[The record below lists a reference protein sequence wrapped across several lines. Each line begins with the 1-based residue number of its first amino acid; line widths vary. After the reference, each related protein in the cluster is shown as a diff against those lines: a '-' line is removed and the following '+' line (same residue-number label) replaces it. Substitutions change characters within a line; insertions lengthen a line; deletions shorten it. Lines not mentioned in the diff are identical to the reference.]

1 MSETRVQFNTI
12 VSNQL
17 PLYVREDFPLI
28 SDFLKQ
34 YYLGQEYQG
43 GPVDLIQNI
52 DRYIKIDNTTGLSES
67 VVLSGDLDFDSTIIN
82 VDVDKSPTG
91 TLGFPDSY
99 GLLQINDEVVTYTG
113 KTQFSFTGCVR
124 GFVGITS
131 YRSDTNKEEVVFKET
146 LAEDHL
152 SGSDI
157 KNLSCLFLKEFLL
170 KTKHQILPGFEDREL
185 SSNLDQNLFLKQSK
199 DFYLSKG
206 TDRSFEILFKS
217 LYNENVQIIRP
228 AESLVTPSDA
238 QYRVTNDLVVEPISG
253 DPSDL
258 DHSTL
263 YQDAYKF
270 DSNIQKSYAPITT
283 VEKINA
289 GYGVTFYRLKYDGGY
304 DRDIEED
311 GSIYGTFKVHPS
323 TKIIGNVSAGSTI
336 VDVESTVGFAHSG
349 ELFVNYF
356 DRTTGI
362 VSYTSKSPTQFFGI
376 SDLDNDILDTAVV
389 GINTFA
395 YGYSA
400 VDGSLIQVRINSVL
414 NSIEIPEVS
423 DELEKGTTANITNYG
438 FTEVSPKTRN
448 WFYNVSPVYKVSS
461 IELIDASDNTYKIT
475 LNVPNQF
482 RSGDKCAIIG
492 SDSSRKDSTIA
503 TIIGEKSFTVRG
515 QGVLDTGLTYKLQ
528 RTILKGLSSV
538 FPSVESFS
546 TDVDRVYKNTA
557 NNYLV
562 SSPSIPNYGSQ
573 SLDSTFRDK
582 TFSGTFLGD
591 EFEITNHGFYTGE
604 SIYYKAN
611 SVSQSATDA
620 AGNIITE
627 IVRGQGLFSDGLY
640 FIKRISESKVKFA
653 KSREDIYKSK
663 FISLDSEVTVTDS
676 SIRPFSFNDKTVKP
690 QNILREISTPISD
703 GSRSETKPGATGIF
717 VNGVELLNY
726 KSSDSIKYGKIES
739 IDVLSKGS
747 NVDVVNPPD
756 FLIKDAVGYGASAH
770 LAVSGRFI
778 DIKIVNPGFDYVE
791 TPTLKIEGGNGQ
803 GAIGSVNMKSIDHV
817 AEFYA
822 DEQSNQVDILQSTIG
837 FSTYHKFRNAEKVI
851 YRTKSQD
858 AVSGIVTDSSY
869 FVNVVDEFTVK
880 LHETESQALTGINTV
895 PLTSYGAGKHS
906 LQSFSKKLVVQ
917 SVNVTDSGSG
927 YENKKRTAQA
937 ATGVSTASN
946 SFSILNHDYSSGE
959 RIKYTCTNTPASGIS
974 VGSEYILTKIDNN
987 SFKLSEVGPSED
999 INFFYRN
1006 KQYVDI
1012 TSVGVGTHIFNYPDI
1027 TATLIGK
1034 VGISSIGTETFKA
1047 SILPIVR
1054 GTVQSVHVEN
1064 SGFNYG
1070 SEEILNFDRQP
1081 QILLDSGSN
1090 AQLKAIVSAGSIQ
1103 EVIVLNSG
1111 SGYYST
1117 PDLIINGEGS
1127 GAVLTPIIENGSLVS
1142 VTVIEKGI
1150 GFDEDSTT
1158 IDVIPS
1164 GSTTNTPK
1172 FKCNIQNW
1180 TVNLFGKYENIFTDD
1195 DGFLT
1200 EGLHK
1205 NEIQYTH
1212 IYAPRKLREKVYSL
1226 NQVGEILYGK
1236 QDLIKV
1242 NGIESDSNYHSP
1254 ILGFAYDGNPIYGPY
1269 AYSTKTGGFITQMLS
1284 GYSLN
1289 IQNSRPS
1296 TSIYP
1301 EGFFVEDYVYKN
1313 SSSDSVLDENNGRF
1327 CITPDYPN
1335 GTYAYFTT
1343 IDERFPETFGVFKN
1357 YKKPSFPYVI
1367 GHSYHSIPN
1376 NFNFVNS
1383 SNSNDYDLEANGWR
1397 RNTSPINLIEDES
1410 QYPYLN
1416 VPNKLNQTAEIV
1428 GTNPGVAGGVGI
1440 ITGGTGYK
1448 VGESIAFD
1456 NTNTGGTGAH
1466 AKISRV
1472 KGKTVS
1478 SISVDSIILE
1488 NVEFYPGQKD
1498 GEYFAFASDP
1508 HGIENLDVV
1517 SISGLSTTSSYLEGS
1532 YTAGISTNR
1541 LTLAGVGSIAV
1552 AIGTDGSTGLTTYFS
1567 VTGNLGYPHIRE
1579 NDILQ
1584 SGTEKFKVLNIDP
1597 ESSRIRVLRKV
1608 SGSIGTTLSVGD
1620 HFYEIPRK
1628 LKISSGFK
1636 TDSNL
1641 KFNKKIYFNPA
1652 DSIGIGT
1659 ISGIGVGVTLT
1670 LSNPGFGATQLF
1682 VPTKSIFIKN
1692 HNLETGDQLTYSAGD
1707 GGSGIVVQ
1715 DETNVGVGSTLAD
1728 GQKLFVA
1735 KIDNNLIGLSTVRV
1749 GLGTTGTFVGV
1760 AETHRN
1766 STTLFFTN
1774 IGDGD
1779 THSFVTNYSAITGE
1793 IQRNLVTVST
1803 TQTHGLSPDHNV
1815 IVSVSPE
1822 NTKNIK
1828 LTYNDTNRRI
1838 IVNPVGFVTAG
1849 VSTSTNS
1856 ITISSHGF
1864 ETGDKI
1870 IHTSDYPSEGLKSGK
1885 VYYVVK
1891 VDRNTIK
1898 LSNTLTDSK
1907 KIDPVIIGI
1916 SSASYGTINPINP
1929 KINLYKNSTVVFDLS
1944 DDSLAYVRQGSVYS
1958 AFEFNLYE
1966 DANFTSVWNTSQSS
1980 EVFEFSKS
1988 GKVGTSGA
1996 SATLLVN
2003 NEIPENLYYR
2013 LDPIYEGNVPAV
2025 KSEIISDDEVVSGS
2039 KLIIGNSK
2047 YNGNHDISINST
2059 NSFTYTISDAPEEV
2073 SYGST
2078 ANISY
2083 ITDCTHTSGEI
2094 AEIDVI
2100 NPGRNY
2106 YSTPGISNI
2115 NTSNGE
2121 GAILRVNPKN
2131 IGGLKK
2137 LNFKDIGFN
2146 YPSDKTLNPRVLLPQ
2161 TIRIDS
2167 LASIESIGIT
2177 SFGRGFN
2184 IPPKLI
2190 VVDGKTNKV
2199 VEDLAFKVTLGNG
2212 DVEILQ
2218 NTNGISNV
2226 NPLVI
2231 PTESGAG
2238 VGIRTI
2244 TYDSSGIATATL
2256 SVGFSTVNSFP
2267 FAVGDKVLIESTSV
2281 GVGSTGKGF
2290 NSANYEYN
2298 LFTLTGVTENLG
2310 GIGDV
2315 TFDMSDFLTGSEI
2328 PGNYDTI
2335 NSAGKILAQKHF
2347 PIFETNLVT
2356 RDYSIGEIVKS
2367 ENATGIVEG
2376 WDPKTLSLR
2385 VSSDDNFT
2393 VGSIIEGTSSKV
2405 LGVANS
2411 IKAYETYANFGAMS
2425 KTTLGWLD
2433 DKGSLN
2439 SDLQR
2444 IQDSYYYQNFAYSIK
2459 SKVPYDTWNETVST
2473 LNHTLGFKKFADL
2486 QMESSNDNNG
2496 SVKPNTSSF
2505 DQVTNLDGFASLHCV
2520 HDFDL
2525 VTETNRTQTSGLISN
2540 EIVFSNR
2547 ILIDFLESIG
2557 NRVLSIDNFQSQ
2569 FNSNPRPTEFSII
2582 DTFESS
2588 AIRTRKFVT
2597 YVRDKRF
2604 TAQRQLML
2612 VNVMHDGIFGY
2623 INQYARVETAYDQ
2636 GSFDLSFSSG
2646 TEDANLQFYPT
2657 KFAVNDYNVSILS
2670 YDFKDALL
2678 GTGTTSLGGVAII
2691 DTTSVNVN
2699 AGTNATIVSIA
2710 NTYTSVKVLVSITA
2724 DTSITSGLDNNFE
2737 YQELN
2742 ILHNGSDI
2750 NMLEIARMSTEIKN
2764 SSPGFGTYHPYFVGD
2779 NLNIDFYPATEI
2791 GTTGVINTVFVGLAT
2806 ETSSGTGT
2814 IELTRAK
2821 IEAKTTNIFASSSP
2835 GITTVAQYSKDY
2847 DGAYFIAQVA
2857 DTTNNEY
2864 QLSELVVVD
2873 DYVDSTTTADTCYV
2887 EYGNIETSSGLGT
2900 FGTIVSDE
2908 GIVSLVFT
2916 PNANIDAKI
2925 NVYTNALGLIED
2937 DTVPSGIDFT
2947 NTSINCMVGDY
2958 EGTERDIKRKFYL
2971 EHENL
2976 GIFERYFEGNN
2987 PNVVNTLQN
2996 LISIPNHYFV
3006 TGEKIRYTNVGIANS
3021 SIVIAPTSFVG
3032 ASNTTYLP
3040 EENLYV
3046 VKYDDNNIQIAT
3058 SAENALK
3065 AIPEVVDITSVGIG
3079 TSHRFVS
3086 TNQNAKLLVSIDNII
3101 QSPIVSTALTTT
3113 LSKQLTILDD
3123 VIFFSGITS
3132 FFGSDLIKINDEIMK
3147 IEGVGIGSTNAIR
3160 VRRGWLG
3167 TNLGVGVTGDL
3178 ITKIVGNYNIVDN
3191 DIIFSEAPFGNVP
3204 LSLETNE
3211 PDERDWTGISTSSS
3225 FHGRSFMRSGI
3236 LQGTNESYYKNYVF
3250 DDISG
3255 EFNALNDEFT
3265 LKSNGSNI
3273 SGIENE
3279 NAIILVNDV
3288 FQAPG
3293 ISDQYVLEESAGITS
3308 VRFQGTEITPLG
3320 PDVGVSDFPRGG
3332 VIVSVGSTE
3341 GFGYQP
3347 LVAAGG
3353 TATVSSAGTITAV
3366 SIGNSGSGYRSG
3378 IQTNLSVGV
3387 QLPDTTGTTIIPIG
3401 IASISEGH
3409 VTSVAITTDR
3419 VFYAP
3424 RDISNVL
3431 YDNITGITTVT
3442 TSTVHG
3448 LSGNEEVIVSGI
3460 AFTCD
3465 YTGSGPVNISN
3476 VEYNNVT
3483 GIMVVTT
3490 SDPHNLS
3497 TSGQKSDV
3505 LLTGI
3510 GMTCDL
3516 DNGGST
3522 HVYPRTTDPAY
3533 CGTPVLAVNSAT
3545 EFEVN
3550 VGTSTVA
3557 TYYQSGGVAQPVL
3570 IAPRISNNSASGFDP
3585 ASQGSTVLKV
3595 IDSTNFEINTGISTR
3610 AHFYA
3615 RCGTV
3620 SKPID
3625 IVFEEPTSYSNMRL
3639 SYSSSSVAGLGTE
3652 ATIDVVVGQGSSV
3665 IDFEIKNTGYAY
3677 GNGEIL
3683 TVEVGGTTGIP
3694 TTSSYKEF
3702 QVTIDEVATDKFSGW
3717 SLGDLEVLDNIDEY
3731 IDGERK
3737 DFPLF
3742 LNTERISIVAAKG
3755 SRINVQD
3762 VLLVFVN
3769 DILQVP
3775 GESYTFKGGS
3785 VITFAEPIAV
3795 GNNIN
3800 ILFYKGTGDSDVVL
3814 KNVVETVKK
3823 GDTLQIVHD
3832 KSIDQQKYLT
3842 EETRDVQDILST
3854 DLVETNAYD
3863 GPGVTNDVTLE
3874 RPVVWCRQTEDK
3886 FINQT
3891 AVGKDRELYE
3901 PTINPFS
3908 YIIKPVGIG
3917 STTIYVDSLRPLFD
3931 GRNESD
3937 TDLSFQNKVKFIS
3950 QKVRTGAAATAIVS
3964 GIGTISSIPISDG
3977 GSGYSSAP
3985 EVTIGNVVGTG
3996 AVATAVL
4003 TNGSVTSISLTN
4015 AGTGYTNTNPP
4026 QVLIAPPPHSEEE
4039 VTVDSY
4045 SGDNGIVVGVGTTTI
4060 DNTNEIIVDL
4070 HIPYDSFLRDTSLV
4084 GTAVTLSSISVN
4096 DYFTIFNSNVGMGS
4110 TAPPFYTYTT
4120 DGSATQVGFA
4130 TQFIDTIYQA
4140 KRVEVV
4146 SRDVAGVSTNVL
4158 RVNSVL
4164 TGIGTINFGVDGIFM
4179 DNTIVTMDLTASGSD
4194 FTGEMMT
4201 SNYFGEFS
4209 WGRIDLVG
4217 RSKQVSYNTEIL
4229 NGFSGISTSDI
4240 LTRKDSLRSKRYLV

>member
-52 DRYIKIDNTTGLSES
+52 DRYIKVDNTTGLSES
-67 VVLSGDLDFDSTIIN
+67 VVLSGNLDFDSTVIN
-82 VDVDKSPTG
+82 IDIDKSPTG
-91 TLGFPDSY
+91 TLGFPESY
-99 GLLQINDEVVTYTG
+99 GLLQIGDEIITYTG

-131 YRSDTNKEEVVFKET
+131 YRSDTNKEEVVFKES
-146 LAEDHL
+146 LAEDHA

-206 TDRSFEILFKS
+206 TDRSFEILFKA
-217 LYNENVQIIRP
+217 LYDENVQIIRP
-228 AESLVTPSDA
+228 AESLVSPSDA
-238 QYRVTNDLVVEPISG
+238 QYIVTNDLVVEPIFG
-253 DPSDL
+253 DPSEL

-270 DSNIQKSYAPITT
+270 DNNIQKSYAPITS
-283 VEKINA
+283 VEKVNA
-289 GYGVTFYRLKYDGGY
+289 GYGVTFYRLKLDSGY

-311 GSIYGTFKVHPS
+311 GAIYGNFKVQPS
-323 TKIIGNVSAGSTI
+323 TKIIGNVSAGSTV

-349 ELFVNYF
+349 ELFVNYS
-356 DRTTGI
+356 DRTTGV

-376 SDLDNDILDTAVV
+376 TDLDVDISDTATI

-395 YGYSA
+395 YGYSG
-400 VDGSLIQVRINSVL
+400 VDNSLIEVRINSVL

-448 WFYNVSPVYKVSS
+448 WFYNVAPIYKISK
-461 IELIDASDNTYKIT
+461 IELVDASDYTYKIT

-482 RSGDKCAIIG
+482 RSGDKCVIIG
-492 SDSSRKDSTIA
+492 SDSSRKESN
-503 TIIGEKSFTVRG
+503 IISIFTEKSFTIRG
-515 QGVLDTGLTYKLQ
+515 QGILDTTLTYKLQ
-528 RTILKGLSSV
+528 RNILKGLSSV
-538 FPSVESFS
+538 FPSVNSFS
-546 TDVDRVYKNTA
+546 TDVDRVYKNA
-557 NNYLV
+557 DNDYLV

-573 SLDSTFRDK
+573 SLDSTFREK

-591 EFEITNHGFYTGE
+591 EFEIADHGFYTGE
-604 SIYYKAN
+604 SVYYKAN
-611 SVSQSATDA
+611 TISQSTIDSFGNSVST
-620 AGNIITE
+620 T
-627 IVRGQGLFSDGLY
+627 VRGQGLFSDGLY
-640 FIKRISESKVKFA
+640 FIKKISENKVKFA
-653 KSREDIYKSK
+653 KSREDIYNSK
-663 FISLDSEVTVTDS
+663 FVSLDNEVTVADS
-676 SIRPFSFNDKTVKP
+676 SIIPFSFNEKTVKP
-690 QNILREISTPISD
+690 QNILRKISTPISD
-703 GSRSETKPGATGIF
+703 GTKSETKPGATGIF

-726 KSSDSIKYGKIES
+726 KSSDSVRYGKIES
-739 IDVLSKGS
+739 IDVLANGT

-756 FLIKDAVGYGASAH
+756 LVIKDAVGYGASAH
-770 LAVSGRFI
+770 LAVSGRFT

-803 GAIGSVNMKSIDHV
+803 GATGFVNMKSIDHV

-822 DEQSNQVDILQSTIG
+822 DKESNQVNTSQSTIG

-851 YRTKSQD
+851 YRTNAQD
-858 AVSGIVTDSSY
+858 AVSGIVTDSTY
-869 FVNVVDEFTVK
+869 YVNVVDEFTVK
-880 LHETESQALTGINTV
+880 LHETESQALTETNPIS
-895 PLTSYGAGKHS
+895 LISYGIGKHS
-906 LQSFSKKLVVQ
+906 LQSFNKKLVVQ
-917 SVNVTDSGSG
+917 SVNITDSGSG

-937 ATGVSTASN
+937 ASGVSTSLN
-946 SFSILNHDYSSGE
+946 SFNIVNHDYNSGE
-959 RIKYTCTNTPASGIS
+959 KVKYTCTGTPASGIS
-974 VGSEYILTKIDNN
+974 TGAEYILTKIDKD
-987 SFKLSEVGPSED
+987 SFKLSEVGPSND
-999 INFFYRN
+999 INFYYRN

-1012 TSVGVGTHIFNYPDI
+1012 NSVGVGTHIFNYPDI

-1047 SILPIVR
+1047 SLLPIVR
-1054 GTVQSVHVEN
+1054 GSVQSVHLEN
-1064 SGFNYG
+1064 SGSNYG
-1070 SEEILNFDRQP
+1070 SEEIINFDRQP
-1081 QILLDSGSN
+1081 QILLNSGSN
-1090 AQLKAIVSAGSIQ
+1090 AQVKAIVSAGSIQ

-1117 PDLIINGEGS
+1117 PDLVIDGEGS
-1127 GAVLTPIIENGSLVS
+1127 GAVLTPIIKNGSLVS

-1150 GFDEDSTT
+1150 GFDQDSTS
-1158 IDVIPS
+1158 IDIIPS
-1164 GSTTNTPK
+1164 GSTINVPK

-1180 TVNLFGKYENIFTDD
+1180 TINLFSKYENVFTDD

-1212 IYAPRKLREKVYSL
+1212 IYTPRKLREKVYSL
-1226 NQVGEILYGK
+1226 NEIGEILYGK
-1236 QDLIKV
+1236 QDLRKV
-1242 NGIESDSNYHSP
+1242 NSKESDSNYHSP

-1269 AYSTKTGGFITQMLS
+1269 AYSSKTGGFITQMLS
-1284 GYSLN
+1284 GYSLLDN
-1289 IQNSRPS
+1289 QTNRPS
-1296 TSIYP
+1296 DSIYP
-1301 EGFFVEDYVYKN
+1301 KGFFVEDYTHKN
-1313 SSSDSVLDENNGRF
+1313 SPSDSVLDENNGRF

-1343 IDERFPETFGVFKN
+1343 LDGRSPENSGRFKN
-1357 YKKPSFPYVI
+1357 YKKPAFPYAI
-1367 GHSYHSIPN
+1367 GHNYHSIPN

-1383 SNSNDYDLEANGWR
+1383 SNSNDYDLVKNGWR
-1397 RNTSPINLIEDES
+1397 RNTDPINLIEDDS

-1428 GTNPGVAGGVGI
+1428 GTNPGTVGDVGI

-1448 VGESIAFD
+1448 VGESITFND
-1456 NTNTGGTGAH
+1456 DNTGGAGAQ
-1466 AKISRV
+1466 AKISKV

-1478 SISVDSIILE
+1478 SVSVNSIILE
-1488 NVEFYPGQKD
+1488 NIEFYPGQKD
-1498 GEYFAFASDP
+1498 GEYFAFANEP
-1508 HGIENLDVV
+1508 HGISNLDTV

-1532 YTAGISTNR
+1532 YVAGISSNR
-1541 LTLAGVGSIAV
+1541 LTLAGVGSTAV
-1552 AIGTDGSTGLTTYFS
+1552 AIGTDGFTGLTTYFS

-1584 SGTEKFKVLNIDP
+1584 SGTEKFKVLNIDV

-1641 KFNKKIYFNPA
+1641 NFNKEIYFNPA
-1652 DSIGIGT
+1652 ESIGIGT
-1659 ISGIGVGVTLT
+1659 ISGIGVGVTLSI
-1670 LSNPGFGATQLF
+1670 SNPGFGATQLF

-1692 HNLETGDQLTYSAGD
+1692 HNLETGDELIYSTGD
-1707 GGSGIVVQ
+1707 GGNGIVVQ
-1715 DETNVGVGSTLAD
+1715 DQPNVGIGTTLAD
-1728 GQKLFVA
+1728 GEKLFVA

-1749 GLGTTGTFVGV
+1749 GLGTTGTFVGI
-1760 AETHRN
+1760 AETCRN

-1774 IGDGD
+1774 VGTGD
-1779 THSFVTNYSAITGE
+1779 THSFTTNYSTITGE

-1803 TQTHGLSPDHNV
+1803 AQTHGLSPDHNV
-1815 IVSVSPE
+1815 TVSVSPE
-1822 NTKNIK
+1822 NTKNVI
-1828 LTYNDTNRRI
+1828 LSYNDAHRRV

-1849 VSTSTNS
+1849 INTSANS
-1856 ITISSHGF
+1856 ITLNSHGF
-1864 ETGDKI
+1864 ETGDKV
-1870 IHTSDYPSEGLKSGK
+1870 IHTSDNPSEGLNSDTI
-1885 VYYVVK
+1885 YYVVK

-1907 KIDPVIIGI
+1907 KINPAIVGI

-1929 KINLYKNSTVVFDLS
+1929 KIDLYKNSTVVFDLS
-1944 DDSLAYVRQGSVYS
+1944 DDSLSYVRQGSTYS

-1966 DANFTSVWNTSQSS
+1966 DANFTSIWNTSKSTG
-1980 EVFEFSKS
+1980 VFELSRS

-1996 SATLLVN
+1996 TATLVVN
-2003 NEIPENLYYR
+2003 EDIPENLYYR
-2013 LDPIYEGNVPAV
+2013 LDPIYEGDIPSV
-2025 KSEIISDDEVVSGS
+2025 KSEIISDNEVVSGS
-2039 KLIIGNSK
+2039 KLLIRNSK
-2047 YNGNHDISINST
+2047 YNGTHDITVNSDS
-2059 NSFTYTISDAPEEV
+2059 SFTYTISDFPEES
-2073 SYGST
+2073 SYNST
-2078 ANISY
+2078 ADISY

-2094 AEIDVI
+2094 AKIDVI

-2106 YSTPGISNI
+2106 YLTPGISNI
-2115 NTSNGE
+2115 NTLNGE
-2121 GAILRVNPKN
+2121 GAILKVNPKN

-2146 YPSDKTLNPRVLLPQ
+2146 YPSDKTLNPRVLFPQ
-2161 TIRIDS
+2161 TIRIDP
-2167 LASIESIGIT
+2167 LASVESIGIT

-2184 IPPKLI
+2184 VPPKLI

-2199 VEDLAFKVTLGNG
+2199 VEDLAFKVTLGNS
-2212 DVEILQ
+2212 DIEILQ
-2218 NTNGISNV
+2218 NTNGINNV
-2226 NPLVI
+2226 NPLII

-2238 VGIRTI
+2238 VGIKTI
-2244 TYDSSGIATATL
+2244 SYDSSGIATATL

-2267 FAVGDKVLIESTSV
+2267 FAVGDKVLIENTSV

-2290 NSANYEYN
+2290 NSADYDYR

-2315 TFDMSDFLTGSEI
+2315 TFDMSNFLTGSES
-2328 PGNYDTI
+2328 PGKYDII
-2335 NSAGKILAQKHF
+2335 NSTGKILAQKHF
-2347 PIFETNLVT
+2347 PIFETILVT
-2356 RDYSIGEIVKS
+2356 KDYSIGEVVKS

-2376 WDPKTLSLR
+2376 WDPKTSCLR
-2385 VSSDDNFT
+2385 VSSGDNFT
-2393 VGSIIEGTSSKV
+2393 VGNIIEGTSSKV
-2405 LGVANS
+2405 LGIANS
-2411 IKAYETYANFGAMS
+2411 IKAYESYANFEAMS

-2444 IQDSYYYQNFAYSIK
+2444 IQDSYYYQNFAYSVK

-2486 QMESSNDNNG
+2486 QMESSNDNSG
-2496 SVKPNTSSF
+2496 SVRTNTSSF

-2525 VTETNRTQTSGLISN
+2525 VTETNRTQTSRFISN

-2547 ILIDFLESIG
+2547 ILIDFLESVG

-2582 DTFESS
+2582 DTFRSS
-2588 AIRTRKFVT
+2588 ELRTRKFIT

-2604 TAQRQLML
+2604 TAQRQMML
-2612 VNVMHDGIFGY
+2612 VNVMHDNIFGY
-2623 INQYARVETAYDQ
+2623 INQYARVETTYDQ
-2636 GSFDLSFSSG
+2636 GSFDLSFSG
-2646 TEDANLQFYPT
+2646 TDANLTFYPT
-2657 KFAVNDYNVSILS
+2657 KSRVNDYNISVLS
-2670 YDFKDALL
+2670 YDFKDTLL

-2699 AGTNATIVSIA
+2699 AGIKTTIVSIA
-2710 NTYTSVKVLVSITA
+2710 NTYTSAKVLVSITA

-2750 NMLEIARMSTEIKN
+2750 NVSEIARMSTEIDN
-2764 SSPGFGTYHPYFVGD
+2764 SSPGLGTYHPYFEG
-2779 NLNIDFYPATEI
+2779 NKLNIDFYPATGI
-2791 GTTGVINTVFVGLAT
+2791 GATGVINTVFVGLAT
-2806 ETSSGTGT
+2806 ETSSGIGT
-2814 IELTRAK
+2814 IELSRAK
-2821 IEAKTTNIFASSSP
+2821 VEAKTTTIPTSSSP
-2835 GITTVAQYSKDY
+2835 GFTTVAQYSNDY

-2864 QLSELVVVD
+2864 QLSEIVVVD
-2873 DYVDSTTTADTCYV
+2873 DYVESTTTADTCYV

-2916 PNANIDAKI
+2916 PNADINVKV
-2925 NVYTNALGLIED
+2925 NVYTNALGLVKD
-2937 DTVPSGIDFT
+2937 NNVSSGINFT
-2947 NTSINCMVGDY
+2947 NTSINSIFADY
-2958 EGTERDIKRKFYL
+2958 EGTERDVKRKFYL

-2976 GIFERYFEGNN
+2976 GIFERQFEGNN
-2987 PNVVNTLQN
+2987 SRVVNTLQN

-3006 TGEKIRYTNVGIANS
+3006 TGEKIRYANVGTANS

-3079 TSHRFVS
+3079 ASHRFIS
-3086 TNQNAKLLVSIDNII
+3086 TNQNAKVLVSIDNII
-3101 QSPIVSTALTTT
+3101 QSPVVSTAVTT
-3113 LSKQLTILDD
+3113 LLSKKLTVLDD
-3123 VIFFSGITS
+3123 VIFFDDITP
-3132 FFGSDLIKINDEIMK
+3132 FFGSDLVRINDEIMK
-3147 IEGVGIGSTNAIR
+3147 IEGVGIGSTNGIR
-3160 VRRGWLG
+3160 VRREWLG
-3167 TNLGVGVTGDL
+3167 TSLGVGVTGDL
-3178 ITKIVGNYNIVDN
+3178 VTKVVGNYNIVDN
-3191 DIIFSEAPFGNVP
+3191 YIIFSEAPFGNVP
-3204 LSLETNE
+3204 LGLETNE

-3236 LQGTNESYYKNYVF
+3236 IQGSNETYYKNYVF
-3250 DDISG
+3250 DDISQG
-3255 EFNALNDEFT
+3255 FNALNDEFT
-3265 LKSNGSNI
+3265 LKSDGSDV

-3279 NAIILVNDV
+3279 NAIILVNDI
-3288 FQAPG
+3288 FQSPG
-3293 ISDQYVLEESAGITS
+3293 ISDQYVLEETAGITS
-3308 VRFQGTEITPLG
+3308 VRFQGTETIPLG

-3332 VIVSVGSTE
+3332 IIVSVGSTE

-3353 TATVSSAGTITAV
+3353 TAVVSGLGTIQSI
-3366 SIGNSGSGYRSG
+3366 SIGNSGSGYRAG
-3378 IQTNLSVGV
+3378 IQTV
-3387 QLPDTTGTTIIPIG
+3387 
-3401 IASISEGH
+3401 
-3409 VTSVAITTDR
+3409 
-3419 VFYAP
+3419 
-3424 RDISNVL
+3424 
-3431 YDNITGITTVT
+3431 
-3442 TSTVHG
+3442 
-3448 LSGNEEVIVSGI
+3448 
-3460 AFTCD
+3460 
-3465 YTGSGPVNISN
+3465 
-3476 VEYNNVT
+3476 
-3483 GIMVVTT
+3483 
-3490 SDPHNLS
+3490 
-3497 TSGQKSDV
+3497 
-3505 LLTGI
+3505 
-3510 GMTCDL
+3510 
-3516 DNGGST
+3516 
-3522 HVYPRTTDPAY
+3522 
-3533 CGTPVLAVNSAT
+3533 
-3545 EFEVN
+3545 VN
-3550 VGTSTVA
+3550 VGVGTSSTGTPNIEFIGTAAISGGHIVSISITNPGSGYTSTN
-3557 TYYQSGGVAQPVL
+3557 QPYV
-3570 IAPRISNNSASGFDP
+3570 
-3585 ASQGSTVLKV
+3585 V
-3595 IDSTNFEINTGISTR
+3595 ID
-3610 AHFYA
+3610 
-3615 RCGTV
+3615 
-3620 SKPID
+3620 P
-3625 IVFEEPTSYSNMRL
+3625 PLSYSNL
-3639 SYSSSSVAGLGTE
+3639 PLKYSSDSVSGLGTE

-3665 IDFEIKNTGYAY
+3665 IDFEIKNTGYGY
-3677 GNGEIL
+3677 SNNEIL

-3702 QVTIDEVATDKFSGW
+3702 QVTIDEVITDKFSGW
-3717 SLGDLEVLDNIDEY
+3717 SLGTLEVLDNIDEY
-3731 IDGERK
+3731 IDGERR

-3742 LNTERISIVAAKG
+3742 LNTERISIVARKG

-3775 GESYTFKGGS
+3775 GDSYKFEGGS
-3785 VITFAEPIAV
+3785 VITFTEPIAV
-3795 GNNIN
+3795 GNKIN
-3800 ILFYKGTGDSDVVL
+3800 ILFYKGSGDSDVIL
-3814 KNVVETVKK
+3814 RNVINTVKK

-3832 KSIDQQKYLT
+3832 TSIGQQKYFA
-3842 EETRDVQDILST
+3842 EEIRDVQDILST
-3854 DLVETNAYD
+3854 DLVETNTYD
-3863 GPGVTNDVTLE
+3863 GPGITNDVTLE

-3886 FINQT
+3886 FINQI

-3901 PTINPFS
+3901 PTINPIS

-3950 QKVRTGAAATAIVS
+3950 QKPRTGAAATAIVS
-3964 GIGTISSIPISDG
+3964 GIGTISSISISDG

-3985 EVTIGNVVGTG
+3985 DVTIGNVVGTG

-4120 DGSATQVGFA
+4120 DGTATQVGFA

-4140 KRVEVV
+4140 KRVQVV

-4179 DNTIVTMDLTASGSD
+4179 DNTIVTMDKTASGSD

-4217 RSKQVSYNTEIL
+4217 RSKQVSYDAKIL

>member
-52 DRYIKIDNTTGLSES
+52 DKYIKIDNTTGLSES
-67 VVLSGDLDFDSTIIN
+67 VVLSGNLDFDSTVIN
-82 VDVDKSPTG
+82 IDIDKSPTG

-99 GLLQINDEVVTYTG
+99 GLLQIGDEIITYTG

-131 YRSDTNKEEVVFKET
+131 YRSDTNKEEVVFKES
-146 LAEDHL
+146 LAEDHV

-206 TDRSFEILFKS
+206 TDRSFEILFKA
-217 LYNENVQIIRP
+217 LYDENVQIIRP
-228 AESLVTPSDA
+228 AEHLVSPSSA
-238 QYRVTNDLVVEPISG
+238 QYIVTNDLVVEPILG
-253 DPSDL
+253 DPSEL

-270 DSNIQKSYAPITT
+270 DNNIQKSYAPITS
-283 VEKINA
+283 VEKVNA
-289 GYGVTFYRLKYDGGY
+289 GYGVTFYRLKLDSGY
-304 DRDIEED
+304 NRDIEED
-311 GSIYGTFKVHPS
+311 GAIYGNFKVQPS

-349 ELFVNYF
+349 ELFVNYS
-356 DRTTGI
+356 DRTTGV

-376 SDLDNDILDTAVV
+376 TDLDSNISDTAVV

-395 YGYSA
+395 YGQSA
-400 VDGSLIQVRINSVL
+400 IDGTLIQVRINSVL

-423 DELEKGTTANITNYG
+423 DELEKGTTANITSYG

-448 WFYNVSPVYKVSS
+448 WFYNVAPIYKVSS
-461 IELIDASDNTYKIT
+461 IELVDVSDSTYKIT

-482 RSGDKCAIIG
+482 RSGDKCVIIG
-492 SDSSRKDSTIA
+492 SDSSRKEANIS
-503 TIIGEKSFTVRG
+503 TIIGEKSFTVKG
-515 QGVLDTGLTYKLQ
+515 QGVLDTNLTYKLQ

-546 TDVDRVYKNTA
+546 TDVDRVYKNTS
-557 NNYLV
+557 NDYLV

-573 SLDSTFRDK
+573 SLNSTLREK

-591 EFEITNHGFYTGE
+591 EFEITDHGFYTGE

-611 SVSQSATDA
+611 SVSQSTTDSF
-620 AGNIITE
+620 GNTITE
-627 IVRGQGLFSDGLY
+627 TVRGQGLFSDGLY
-640 FIKRISESKVKFA
+640 FIKRINESKVKFA
-653 KSREDIYKSK
+653 KSREDIYNSK
-663 FISLDSEVTVTDS
+663 FISLDTEVTVTGN

-690 QNILREISTPISD
+690 QNILRKISTPISD
-703 GSRSETKPGATGIF
+703 GTRSETRPGATGIF

-726 KSSDSIKYGKIES
+726 KSDDSIKYGKIES
-739 IDVLSKGS
+739 IDVLSTGV
-747 NVDVVNPPD
+747 NVDVINPPD
-756 FLIKDAVGYGASAH
+756 FVIKDAVGYGASAH
-770 LAVSGRFI
+770 LAVSGQFT

-803 GAIGSVNMKSIDHV
+803 GATGSVNMKSIDHAV
-817 AEFYA
+817 EFYA
-822 DEQSNQVDILQSTIG
+822 DRESNQVNITQSTIG

-851 YRTKSQD
+851 YRTKSQN

-869 FVNVVDEFTVK
+869 YVNVVDEFTVK

-895 PLTSYGAGKHS
+895 SLTSYGVGKHS

-917 SVNVTDSGSG
+917 SINVTDGGSG
-927 YENKKRTAQA
+927 YENKKRTAQSVS
-937 ATGVSTASN
+937 GVSTSSN
-946 SFSILNHDYSSGE
+946 SFSIRNHDYNSGE
-959 RIKYTCTNTPASGIS
+959 KVKYTCTGTPASGIS
-974 VGSEYILTKIDNN
+974 VGSEYILTKIDND
-987 SFKLSEVGPSED
+987 SFKLSDVGPSND
-999 INFFYRN
+999 INFYYRN

-1034 VGISSIGTETFKA
+1034 VGISSVGTETFKA

-1054 GTVQSVHVEN
+1054 GTVQSVHIEN
-1064 SGFNYG
+1064 SGSNYG
-1070 SEEILNFDRQP
+1070 SEEILNFDKQP
-1081 QILLDSGSN
+1081 QILLNSGSN
-1090 AQLKAIVSAGSIQ
+1090 AQVKAIVSGGSIQ

-1117 PDLIINGEGS
+1117 PDLIIDGEGS
-1127 GAVLTPIIENGSLVS
+1127 GAVLTPIIENGLLVS
-1142 VTVIEKGI
+1142 VTVIEKGT
-1150 GFDEDSTT
+1150 GFNESTT
-1158 IDVIPS
+1158 SIDVIPS
-1164 GSTTNTPK
+1164 GSTTNVPK
-1172 FKCNIQNW
+1172 FRCNIQNW
-1180 TVNLFGKYENIFTDD
+1180 TVNLFNKYENVFTDD

-1212 IYAPRKLREKVYSL
+1212 IYTPRKLREKVYSV

-1236 QDLIKV
+1236 QDLRIV
-1242 NGIESDSNYHSP
+1242 NNKESDSNYHSP

-1269 AYSTKTGGFITQMLS
+1269 AYSSKTGGFITQMLS
-1284 GYSLN
+1284 GYSLLDN
-1289 IQNSRPS
+1289 QDNRPS

-1301 EGFFVEDYVYKN
+1301 EGFFVEDYVYEK
-1313 SSSDSVLDENNGRF
+1313 SSSDSILDENNGRF

-1343 IDERFPETFGVFKN
+1343 IDERFPEDSGVFEN

-1367 GHSYHSIPN
+1367 GHNYHSIPN

-1383 SNSNDYDLEANGWR
+1383 SNSDDYDLEANGWR

-1428 GTNPGVAGGVGI
+1428 GTNPGVVGGVGI

-1448 VGESIAFD
+1448 VGESIVFD
-1456 NTNTGGTGAH
+1456 NTNTKGTGAH
-1466 AKISRV
+1466 AKISKV
-1472 KGKTVS
+1472 KGKPVS
-1478 SISVDSIILE
+1478 SVSVNSIILE

-1498 GEYFAFASDP
+1498 GEYFAFANSP
-1508 HGIENLDVV
+1508 HGIENLDII
-1517 SISGLSTTSSYLEGS
+1517 SISGLSTTSSFLERS
-1532 YTAGISTNR
+1532 YVAGISTNK
-1541 LTLAGVGSIAV
+1541 LTLAGVGTTAV

-1584 SGTEKFKVLNIDP
+1584 SGTEKFKVLNIDV

-1641 KFNKKIYFNPA
+1641 KFNKQIYFNPA
-1652 DSIGIGT
+1652 ES
-1659 ISGIGVGVTLT
+1659 IGVGIGSTLT
-1670 LSNPGFGATQLF
+1670 ISNPGFGVTQLF
-1682 VPTKSIFIKN
+1682 VPTKSIFVKN

-1707 GGSGIVVQ
+1707 GGNGIVVQ
-1715 DETNVGVGSTLAD
+1715 DETNVGVGTTLAD

-1749 GLGTTGTFVGV
+1749 GLGTTGTFVGI
-1760 AETHRN
+1760 AETCRN
-1766 STTLFFTN
+1766 STTLLFTN
-1774 IGDGD
+1774 VGTGD
-1779 THSFVTNYSAITGE
+1779 THSFITNYSAITGE
-1793 IQRNLVTVST
+1793 IQRNVVTVST
-1803 TQTHGLSPDHNV
+1803 AQSHGLSPDHNV
-1815 IVSVSPE
+1815 TVSVSPK
-1822 NTKNIK
+1822 NTKNVV
-1828 LTYNDTNRRI
+1828 LAYNDTHRRI
-1838 IVNPVGFVTAG
+1838 IVNPISFVSAG
-1849 VSTSTNS
+1849 VNTTANS
-1856 ITISSHGF
+1856 ITLSSHGL

-1870 IHTSDYPSEGLKSGK
+1870 IFTSDAPSEGLNSEKI
-1885 VYYVVK
+1885 YYIVK
-1891 VDRNTIK
+1891 VNRNKIK

-1907 KIDPVIIGI
+1907 KINPVIVNIN
-1916 SSASYGTINPINP
+1916 SASHGTINPINP
-1929 KINLYKNSTVVFDLS
+1929 KIDLYKNSTVVFDLS
-1944 DDSLAYVRQGSVYS
+1944 NDSLSYVKQGSTYS

-1966 DANFTSVWNTSQSS
+1966 DVNFTSIWNTSEST
-1980 EVFEFSKS
+1980 EVFELSKS

-2003 NEIPENLYYR
+2003 DKIPENLYYR
-2013 LDPIYEGNVPAV
+2013 LDPIYEGDIPAI
-2025 KSEIISDDEVVSGS
+2025 KSEIISDNEVVSGS
-2039 KLIIGNSK
+2039 KLLIRNSK
-2047 YNGNHDISINST
+2047 YNGTHDITVNST
-2059 NSFTYTISDAPEEV
+2059 NSFTYTLADIPEEV

-2078 ANISY
+2078 SNISY
-2083 ITDCTHTSGEI
+2083 ITDCTHTTGEI
-2094 AEIDVI
+2094 AQIDII

-2106 YSTPGISNI
+2106 YSIPGITTI

-2121 GAILRVNPKN
+2121 GAILKVTPKN
-2131 IGGLKK
+2131 IGRLEK

-2146 YPSDKTLNPRVLLPQ
+2146 YPSDKTLNPRVLFPQ

-2167 LASIESIGIT
+2167 LASVESIGIT

-2199 VEDLAFKVTLGNG
+2199 VEDLAFKVTLGNR

-2226 NPLVI
+2226 TPLII

-2238 VGIRTI
+2238 VGIKTI
-2244 TYDSSGIATATL
+2244 TYNSSGIATATL
-2256 SVGFSTVNSFP
+2256 SVGFSTINSFP

-2281 GVGSTGKGF
+2281 SVGSTGKGF
-2290 NSANYEYN
+2290 NSSNYDYK

-2315 TFDMSDFLTGSEI
+2315 TFDMSDFLTESEI
-2328 PGNYDTI
+2328 PGSYDTI
-2335 NSAGKILAQKHF
+2335 NSTGKILAQKHF
-2347 PIFETNLVT
+2347 PTFEVNLVT
-2356 RDYSIGEIVKS
+2356 RDYSIGEVVKS

-2376 WDPKTLSLR
+2376 WDRKTLSLR

-2393 VGSIIEGTSSKV
+2393 VGSVIEGTSSKV

-2411 IKAYETYANFGAMS
+2411 IKAYESYANFEAMS

-2433 DKGSLN
+2433 NMGSLN

-2496 SVKPNTSSF
+2496 SIKANSSSF

-2525 VTETNRTQTSGLISN
+2525 VTETNRFQTSGFVSN

-2547 ILIDFLESIG
+2547 ILLDFFESVG

-2582 DTFESS
+2582 DTFASS
-2588 AIRTRKFVT
+2588 DIRTRKFIT

-2604 TAQRQLML
+2604 TAQRQMML

-2646 TEDANLQFYPT
+2646 TVDANLQFYPT
-2657 KFAVNDYNVSILS
+2657 KFAINDYNVSVLS

-2691 DTTSVNVN
+2691 DTTSVDVN
-2699 AGTNATIVSIA
+2699 AGVKTTIVSIA
-2710 NTYTSVKVLVSITA
+2710 NTYTSAKVLVSITA

-2750 NMLEIARMSTEIKN
+2750 NMLEIARMSTEISN
-2764 SSPGFGTYHPYFVGD
+2764 SAPGLGTYHPYFEGD
-2779 NLNIDFYPATEI
+2779 NLNIDFYPATGI
-2791 GTTGVINTVFVGLAT
+2791 GATGVINTVFVGLAT
-2806 ETSSGTGT
+2806 ETSSGIGT
-2814 IELTRAK
+2814 IELSRAK
-2821 IEAKTTNIFASSSP
+2821 VEAKTTTIATSPSP
-2835 GITTVAQYSKDY
+2835 GPVPVAQYSNDY
-2847 DGAYFIAQVA
+2847 DGAYFIAQVV
-2857 DTTNNEY
+2857 DTMNNER
-2864 QLSELVVVD
+2864 QLSEIVVVD
-2873 DYVDSTTTADTCYV
+2873 DYVESTTTADTCYV

-2900 FGTIVSDE
+2900 FGAVVSSE
-2908 GIVSLVFT
+2908 GVVSLVFT
-2916 PNANIDAKI
+2916 PIANTDIEV
-2925 NVYTNALGLIED
+2925 NVYTNAIGLIED
-2937 DTVPSGIDFT
+2937 TTAPSGVDFT
-2947 NTSINCMVGDY
+2947 NTSINSIFGDY
-2958 EGTERDIKRKFYL
+2958 EGTERDVKRKFYL

-2976 GIFERYFEGNN
+2976 GIFERYFEGDN
-2987 PNVVNTLQN
+2987 PSVVNTLQN

-3006 TGEKIRYTNVGIANS
+3006 TGEKIRYAHVGAANS
-3021 SIVIAPTSFVG
+3021 SIVIAPTTFVG
-3032 ASNTTYLP
+3032 ASNTTFLP
-3040 EENLYV
+3040 AENLYV
-3046 VKYDDNNIQIAT
+3046 VKYDENNIQIAT

-3065 AIPEVVDITSVGIG
+3065 ATPEVVDITSVGIG
-3079 TSHRFVS
+3079 SSHRFIS
-3086 TNQNAKLLVSIDNII
+3086 TNQNAKVLVSIDNII
-3101 QSPIVSTALTTT
+3101 QSPVVSTAVTTT
-3113 LSKQLTILDD
+3113 LSKELTVLDD
-3123 VIFFSGITS
+3123 LITFSGITS
-3132 FFGSDLIKINDEIMK
+3132 FFGTDLIKINDEIMK
-3147 IEGVGIGSTNAIR
+3147 IEGVGIGSTNVMR

-3178 ITKIVGNYNIVDN
+3178 VTKVVGNYNIIDN

-3204 LSLETNE
+3204 LGLETNE
-3211 PDERDWTGISTSSS
+3211 PDERDWSGISTSSS

-3236 LQGTNESYYKNYVF
+3236 LQGSNETYYKNYLF
-3250 DDISG
+3250 DDISQG
-3255 EFNALNDEFT
+3255 FNALNDEFT
-3265 LKSNGSNI
+3265 LKSDGLDV

-3293 ISDQYVLEESAGITS
+3293 ISDQYVLEETAGITS
-3308 VRFQGTEITPLG
+3308 VRFQGTETTPLG
-3320 PDVGVSDFPRGG
+3320 PDVGISNFPRGG
-3332 VIVSVGSTE
+3332 VIVSVASTE
-3341 GFGYQP
+3341 GLGFQP

-3353 TATVSSAGTITAV
+3353 TAVVSGLGTIQSI
-3366 SIGNSGSGYRSG
+3366 SIGNSGSGYREG
-3378 IQTNLSVGV
+3378 IQTV
-3387 QLPDTTGTTIIPIG
+3387 
-3401 IASISEGH
+3401 
-3409 VTSVAITTDR
+3409 
-3419 VFYAP
+3419 
-3424 RDISNVL
+3424 
-3431 YDNITGITTVT
+3431 
-3442 TSTVHG
+3442 
-3448 LSGNEEVIVSGI
+3448 
-3460 AFTCD
+3460 
-3465 YTGSGPVNISN
+3465 
-3476 VEYNNVT
+3476 
-3483 GIMVVTT
+3483 
-3490 SDPHNLS
+3490 
-3497 TSGQKSDV
+3497 
-3505 LLTGI
+3505 
-3510 GMTCDL
+3510 
-3516 DNGGST
+3516 
-3522 HVYPRTTDPAY
+3522 
-3533 CGTPVLAVNSAT
+3533 
-3545 EFEVN
+3545 VN
-3550 VGTSTVA
+3550 VGVGTSSTGTSNIEFIGTAAISGGHIVSIAITNPGSGYTSTN
-3557 TYYQSGGVAQPVL
+3557 QPYV
-3570 IAPRISNNSASGFDP
+3570 
-3585 ASQGSTVLKV
+3585 V
-3595 IDSTNFEINTGISTR
+3595 ID
-3610 AHFYA
+3610 
-3615 RCGTV
+3615 
-3620 SKPID
+3620 P
-3625 IVFEEPTSYSNMRL
+3625 PLSYSNL
-3639 SYSSSSVAGLGTE
+3639 PLKYSSDSVSGLGTE

-3694 TTSSYKEF
+3694 TTSLYKEF
-3702 QVTIDEVATDKFSGW
+3702 QITIDEVATDKFSGW
-3717 SLGDLEVLDNIDEY
+3717 SLGTLEVLDNIDEY

-3742 LNTERISIVAAKG
+3742 LNTERISIVSAKG
-3755 SRINVQD
+3755 SRIRVQD

-3775 GESYTFKGGS
+3775 GESYIFEGGS
-3785 VITFAEPIAV
+3785 VITFTEPIAV

-3814 KNVVETVKK
+3814 RRVINTVKK
-3823 GDTLQIVHD
+3823 GDTLQIVHE
-3832 KSIDQQKYLT
+3832 KSMGQQKYLT

-3854 DLVETNAYD
+3854 DLVETNTYD
-3863 GPGVTNDVTLE
+3863 GPGITNDVTLE

-3886 FINQT
+3886 FINQI

-3901 PTINPFS
+3901 PTINPIS

-3950 QKVRTGAAATAIVS
+3950 QKVRTGAAATAVVS
-3964 GIGTISSIPISDG
+3964 GLGTISSISISDG

-3985 EVTIGNVVGTG
+3985 DVSIGNVVGSG

-4003 TNGSVTSISLTN
+4003 TNGSVTSISMTN

-4026 QVLIAPPPHSEEE
+4026 QVLIAPPSHSEEE

-4045 SGDNGIVVGVGTTTI
+4045 SGDNGVIVGFGTTTI
-4060 DNTNEIIVDL
+4060 DNVDEMIVDL

-4096 DYFTIFNSNVGMGS
+4096 DYFTIFNSNVSVGNS
-4110 TAPPFYTYTT
+4110 PLYTYSTDSTT
-4120 DGSATQVGFA
+4120 TVGLATH
-4130 TQFIDTIYQA
+4130 FIDAVYQA
-4140 KRVEVV
+4140 KRVEVI
-4146 SRDVAGVSTNVL
+4146 SREVAGVSTNVL

-4164 TGIGTINFGVDGIFM
+4164 TGIGTINFSSTNITL
-4179 DNTIVTMDLTASGSD
+4179 DNTSVTFDTTADAVGYAGGIS
-4194 FTGEMMT
+4194 T

-4209 WGRIDLVG
+4209 WGKINIIG
-4217 RSKQVSYNTEIL
+4217 RSKQVSYNAEIL
-4229 NGFSGISTSDI
+4229 NGHNGISTSDI
-4240 LTRKDSLRSKRYLV
+4240 LTRKDSLRFKRYLV

>member
-67 VVLSGDLDFDSTIIN
+67 VVLSGNLDFDSTVIN

-99 GLLQINDEVVTYTG
+99 GLLQIDDEVITYTG
-113 KTQFSFTGCVR
+113 KTQFSFTGCIR

-131 YRSDTNKEEVVFKET
+131 YRSDTNKEEVVFKES
-146 LAEDHL
+146 LAEDHT

-185 SSNLDQNLFLKQSK
+185 SSKLDQNLFLKQSK

-206 TDRSFEILFKS
+206 TDRSFEILFKA
-217 LYNENVQIIRP
+217 LYDENVQIIRP
-228 AESLVTPSDA
+228 AESLVSPSSA

-270 DSNIQKSYAPITT
+270 DNNIQKAYGPITS
-283 VEKINA
+283 VEKVNA
-289 GYGVTFYRLKYDGGY
+289 GYGVTFYRLKFDGGY
-304 DRDIEED
+304 NRDIEED
-311 GSIYGTFKVHPS
+311 GSIYGDFKVHPS

-349 ELFVNYF
+349 ELFVNYSN
-356 DRTTGI
+356 RTTGV

-376 SDLDNDILDTAVV
+376 TDLDNNISDTAVV

-395 YGYSA
+395 YGHSA
-400 VDGSLIQVRINSVL
+400 VDGSLIEVRINSVL

-423 DELEKGTTANITNYG
+423 DELERGTTANITNYG
-438 FTEVSPKTRN
+438 FTEVNPKTRN

-475 LNVPNQF
+475 LNVSNQF
-482 RSGDKCAIIG
+482 RSGDKCVIIG
-492 SDSSRKDSTIA
+492 SDSSIKESNVSTV
-503 TIIGEKSFTVRG
+503 IGEKSFTIKG
-515 QGVLDTGLTYKLQ
+515 QGVLDTGITYKLQ
-528 RTILKGLSSV
+528 RSILKGLSSV

-546 TDVDRVYKNTA
+546 TDVDRVYKNTT
-557 NNYLV
+557 NDYLV

-573 SLDSTFRDK
+573 SLDSTFRNK

-591 EFEITNHGFYTGE
+591 EFEIVNHGFYTGE

-611 SVSQSATDA
+611 LVSKSTIDSL
-620 AGNIITE
+620 GNSITE
-627 IVRGQGLFSDGLY
+627 TVSGQGLFSNGLY
-640 FIKRISESKVKFA
+640 FIKRVSENKVKFA
-653 KSREDIYKSK
+653 KSREDIYNSK
-663 FISLDSEVTVTDS
+663 FISLDTKVTVTDN
-676 SIRPFSFNDKTVKP
+676 SIIPFSFNDKTVKP
-690 QNILREISTPISD
+690 QNILRKISTPISD
-703 GSRSETKPGATGIF
+703 GSKSVTKPGATGIF

-726 KSSDSIKYGKIES
+726 KSSDSIKYGKIKS
-739 IDVLSKGS
+739 IDVLSKGV
-747 NVDVVNPPD
+747 NVDVINPPD
-756 FLIKDAVGYGASAH
+756 FVIKDAVGYGASAH
-770 LAVSGRFI
+770 LAVSGQFI

-803 GAIGSVNMKSIDHV
+803 GATGSVSMKSIDHAV
-817 AEFYA
+817 EFYA
-822 DEQSNQVDILQSTIG
+822 DEQSNQVNISQSTIG

-869 FVNVVDEFTVK
+869 YVNVVDGFTVK

-895 PLTSYGAGKHS
+895 SLTSYGVGKHS

-917 SVNVTDSGSG
+917 SINVTDSGSG
-927 YENKKRTAQA
+927 YENKKRTTQGV
-937 ATGVSTASN
+937 TGVSTALN
-946 SFSILNHDYSSGE
+946 SFSILNHDYNSGE
-959 RIKYTCTNTPASGIS
+959 KVKYTCTDTPASGIS
-974 VGSEYILTKIDNN
+974 AGSEYILTKIDND
-987 SFKLSEVGPSED
+987 SFKLSEVGPSND
-999 INFFYRN
+999 TNFYYRN

-1012 TSVGVGTHIFNYPDI
+1012 TSVGVGTHVFNYPDI

-1034 VGISSIGTETFKA
+1034 VGISSVGTETFKA
-1047 SILPIVR
+1047 SVLPIVR
-1054 GTVQSVHVEN
+1054 GSVQSVHVEN

-1081 QILLDSGSN
+1081 QILLNSGSN

-1117 PDLIINGEGS
+1117 PDLIIDGEGS
-1127 GAVLTPIIENGSLVS
+1127 GAVLTPIIENGSLIS

-1150 GFDEDSTT
+1150 GFGEDSTV

-1164 GSTTNTPK
+1164 GSTINIPE

-1180 TVNLFGKYENIFTDD
+1180 TVNLFGKYENVFTDD

-1205 NEIQYTH
+1205 NEVQYTH
-1212 IYAPRKLREKVYSL
+1212 IYTPRKLREKVYSV

-1236 QDLIKV
+1236 QDLRKV
-1242 NGIESDSNYHSP
+1242 NGIESNSNYHSP

-1269 AYSTKTGGFITQMLS
+1269 AYSSKTGGFITQMLS
-1284 GYSLN
+1284 GYSLD
-1289 IQNSRPS
+1289 IKSSRPS

-1301 EGFFVEDYVYKN
+1301 EGFFIEDYTYKK

-1343 IDERFPETFGVFKN
+1343 VDGRFPETFGVFKN

-1367 GHSYHSIPN
+1367 GHNYHSIPN

-1383 SNSNDYDLEANGWR
+1383 SNSNDYDLEANDWR
-1397 RNTSPINLIEDES
+1397 RNTSPINLIEDDS

-1416 VPNKLNQTAEIV
+1416 VPNKLNQTAEII
-1428 GTNPGVAGGVGI
+1428 GTNPGVVGGVGI
-1440 ITGGTGYK
+1440 VTGGTGYK
-1448 VGESIAFD
+1448 VGDSITFD
-1456 NTNTGGTGAH
+1456 NTNTGGTGAQ

-1472 KGKTVS
+1472 KGKSVS

-1508 HGIENLDVV
+1508 HGVENLDIV

-1532 YTAGISTNR
+1532 YVAGISSNR
-1541 LTLAGVGSIAV
+1541 LTLAGVGLTAV

-1584 SGTEKFKVLNIDP
+1584 SGTEKFKVLNIDV
-1597 ESSRIRVLRKV
+1597 ETSRIRVLRKA

-1641 KFNKKIYFNPA
+1641 KFNKQIYFNPVE
-1652 DSIGIGT
+1652 SIGIGT

-1692 HNLETGDQLTYSAGD
+1692 HNLETGDQLTYSTGD

-1774 IGDGD
+1774 VGAGD

-1803 TQTHGLSPDHNV
+1803 AQTHGLSPDHNV
-1815 IVSVSPE
+1815 TVSVSPD
-1822 NTKNIK
+1822 NTKNIV
-1828 LTYNDTNRRI
+1828 LSYNDTNRRI
-1838 IVNPVGFVTAG
+1838 IVNPIGFATAS
-1849 VSTSTNS
+1849 VNTSTNS
-1856 ITISSHGF
+1856 ITLNSHGF

-1870 IHTSDYPSEGLKSGK
+1870 IHTSDHPSAGLDSEKI
-1885 VYYVVK
+1885 YYVVK

-1907 KIDPVIIGI
+1907 KINPEIIGI

-1929 KINLYKNSTVVFDLS
+1929 KIDLYKNSIVTFDLS
-1944 DDSLAYVRQGSVYS
+1944 DDSLAYVKQSSVYS

-1966 DANFTSVWNTSQSS
+1966 DANFTSIWNTSRSS

-2003 NEIPENLYYR
+2003 TEIPENLYYR
-2013 LDPIYEGNVPAV
+2013 LDPIYEGQIPAV
-2025 KSEIISDDEVVSGS
+2025 KSEIISDSEVVSGS
-2039 KLIIGNSK
+2039 KLSIRNSK
-2047 YNGNHDISINST
+2047 YNGTHDITVNST
-2059 NSFTYTISDAPEEV
+2059 SSFTYTLSDTPEEV

-2094 AEIDVI
+2094 AQIDVI

-2106 YSTPGISNI
+2106 YLSPGIDSI

-2121 GAILRVNPKN
+2121 GAILKVNPKK

-2161 TIRIDS
+2161 TIKIDS
-2167 LASIESIGIT
+2167 LASIESVGIT

-2199 VEDLAFKVTLGNG
+2199 VEDLAFKVTLGNSN
-2212 DVEILQ
+2212 VEILQ
-2218 NTNGISNV
+2218 NTNGINNV

-2238 VGIRTI
+2238 VGIKTI
-2244 TYDSSGIATATL
+2244 TYHSSGIATATL

-2267 FAVGDKVLIESTSV
+2267 FTIGDKVLIESTSV

-2290 NSANYEYN
+2290 NSANYDYK

-2315 TFDMSDFLTGSEI
+2315 TFDMSDFLTGSEF
-2328 PGNYDTI
+2328 PGKYDTI
-2335 NSAGKILAQKHF
+2335 NSTGKILAQKHF
-2347 PIFETNLVT
+2347 PIFDVNLVT
-2356 RDYSIGEIVKS
+2356 RDYSIGEVVKS
-2367 ENATGIVEG
+2367 ENASGIVEG

-2385 VSSDDNFT
+2385 VSSDDNFA

-2411 IKAYETYANFGAMS
+2411 IKAYESYANFESMS

-2433 DKGSLN
+2433 DKGVLN

-2473 LNHTLGFKKFADL
+2473 LNHTLGFRKFADL

-2496 SVKPNTSSF
+2496 SVRANTSSF

-2547 ILIDFLESIG
+2547 ILIDFFESVG

-2569 FNSNPRPTEFSII
+2569 FNSNPRPTEFSIV
-2582 DTFESS
+2582 DTFGATEF
-2588 AIRTRKFVT
+2588 RTRKFIT

-2604 TAQRQLML
+2604 TAQRQMML
-2612 VNVMHDGIFGY
+2612 VNVMHDDIFGY

-2636 GSFDLSFSSG
+2636 GSFDLSFSG
-2646 TEDANLQFYPT
+2646 TDANLTFYPT
-2657 KFAVNDYNVSILS
+2657 KFSVNDYNISVLS
-2670 YDFKDALL
+2670 YDIKDTVL

-2691 DTTSVNVN
+2691 DTNSVNVN
-2699 AGTNATIVSIA
+2699 GGISTTIVSIA
-2710 NTYTSVKVLVSITA
+2710 NTYTSAKVLVSITA

-2764 SSPGFGTYHPYFVGD
+2764 STPGLGTYHPYFEGD
-2779 NLNIDFYPATEI
+2779 NLNIDFYPTTGI

-2806 ETSSGTGT
+2806 ETSSGIGT
-2814 IELTRAK
+2814 VELSKAK
-2821 IEAKTTNIFASSSP
+2821 VEAKTTTIAPSP
-2835 GITTVAQYSKDY
+2835 FPGPVTVAQYSNNY

-2864 QLSELVVVD
+2864 QLSEIVVVD
-2873 DYVDSTTTADTCYV
+2873 DYVESTTTADTCSV

-2900 FGTIVSDE
+2900 FGTEVSNE

-2916 PNANIDAKI
+2916 PNANISVEV

-2937 DTVPSGIDFT
+2937 DTVSSGIDFT
-2947 NTSINCMVGDY
+2947 NAAINSVFGEY

-3006 TGEKIRYTNVGIANS
+3006 TGEKIRYENVGIANS

-3046 VKYDDNNIQIAT
+3046 VKYDDNNIQIST

-3065 AIPEVVDITSVGIG
+3065 SIPEVVDITSVGIG

-3086 TNQNAKLLVSIDNII
+3086 TNQNAKVLVSIDNII

-3132 FFGSDLIKINDEIMK
+3132 FFGSDLIRINDEIMK

-3191 DIIFSEAPFGNVP
+3191 DIVFSEAPFGNVP
-3204 LSLETNE
+3204 LGLETNE
-3211 PDERDWTGISTSSS
+3211 PDERDWIGVSTSSS

-3250 DDISG
+3250 NDISQ

-3265 LKSNGSNI
+3265 LKSDGSNI

-3279 NAIILVNDV
+3279 NAIILVNDI

-3293 ISDQYVLEESAGITS
+3293 ISDQYVLEETAGITS

-3353 TATVSSAGTITAV
+3353 TAIVSSAGTITAV

-3387 QLPDTTGTTIIPIG
+3387 QLPDTTGTTVIPIG

-3431 YDNITGITTVT
+3431 YDNTTGITTVT
-3442 TSTVHG
+3442 TSTAHG

-3483 GIMVVTT
+3483 GIMIVTT
-3490 SDPHNLS
+3490 SGPHNLS

-3557 TYYQSGGVAQPVL
+3557 TYYQSGGVAQPVI
-3570 IAPRISNNSASGFDP
+3570 IAPRLNNNSDSGFDP
-3585 ASQGSTVLKV
+3585 ASQGSNVLRV

-3610 AHFYA
+3610 THFYA

-3620 SKPID
+3620 NKPID
-3625 IVFEEPTSYSNMRL
+3625 IVFDEPTSYSNMRL
-3639 SYSSSSVAGLGTE
+3639 SYSSSSVAGVGTE

-3717 SLGDLEVLDNIDEY
+3717 SLGTLEVLDNIDEY

-3755 SRINVQD
+3755 SKINVKD
-3762 VLLVFVN
+3762 VLLVFIN

-3775 GESYTFKGGS
+3775 GESYTFDGGS

-3795 GNNIN
+3795 GNNMN
-3800 ILFYKGTGDSDVVL
+3800 ILFYKGTGDSDVIL
-3814 KNVVETVKK
+3814 RNVVETVKK

-3832 KSIDQQKYLT
+3832 KSIGQQKYLT

-3863 GPGVTNDVTLE
+3863 GPGVMNDVTLE

-3886 FINQT
+3886 FINQI

-3908 YIIKPVGIG
+3908 YITKTVGIG
-3917 STTIYVDSLRPLFD
+3917 STAIYVDSLRPLFD
-3931 GRNESD
+3931 GRNEND

-3964 GIGTISSIPISDG
+3964 GIGTISSISISDG

-3985 EVTIGNVVGTG
+3985 DVTIGNVVGSG

-4003 TNGSVTSISLTN
+4003 TDGSVTSISLTN

-4039 VTVDSY
+4039 VTVESY
-4045 SGDNGIVVGVGTTTI
+4045 SGDNGVIVGFGTTTI
-4060 DNTNEIIVDL
+4060 SEVNEMIVDL

-4084 GTAVTLSSISVN
+4084 GTAVTLSSISVG
-4096 DYFTIFNSNVGMGS
+4096 DYFTIFNSNVSIGNSSFFSYGIDQSIVGM
-4110 TAPPFYTYTT
+4110 
-4120 DGSATQVGFA
+4120 A
-4130 TQFIDTIYQA
+4130 TQFIDTVYQA

-4146 SRDVAGVSTNVL
+4146 SRQVAGVSTNVL

-4164 TGIGTINFGVDGIFM
+4164 TGIGTINFGVDTITM
-4179 DNTIVTMDLTASGSD
+4179 DNIVVTIDTTAVGSGYAGGI
-4194 FTGEMMT
+4194 TT

-4209 WGRIDLVG
+4209 WGRIDIVG
-4217 RSKQVSYNTEIL
+4217 RSKQVSYNAEVL
-4229 NGFSGISTSDI
+4229 NGHTGISTSDI

>member
-52 DRYIKIDNTTGLSES
+52 DKYIKIDNTTGLSES
-67 VVLSGDLDFDSTIIN
+67 VVLSGNLDFDSTVIN
-82 VDVDKSPTG
+82 IDVDKSPTG

-99 GLLQINDEVVTYTG
+99 GLLQIGDEIITYTG

-131 YRSDTNKEEVVFKET
+131 YRSDTNREEVVFKES

-206 TDRSFEILFKS
+206 TDRSFEILFKA
-217 LYNENVQIIRP
+217 LYDENVQIIRP
-228 AESLVTPSDA
+228 AERLVSPSSA
-238 QYRVTNDLVVEPISG
+238 QYLVTNDLVVEPISG
-253 DPSDL
+253 DPSEL

-270 DSNIQKSYAPITT
+270 DNNIQKSYAPITS
-283 VEKINA
+283 VEKVNA
-289 GYGVTFYRLKYDGGY
+289 GYGVTFYRLKLDSGY
-304 DRDIEED
+304 NRDIEEE
-311 GSIYGTFKVHPS
+311 GAIYGNFKVQPS

-349 ELFVNYF
+349 ELFVNYS
-356 DRTTGI
+356 DRTTGV

-376 SDLDNDILDTAVV
+376 TDLDSNISDTAVV

-395 YGYSA
+395 YGQSA
-400 VDGSLIQVRINSVL
+400 IDGSLIEVRINSVL

-423 DELEKGTTANITNYG
+423 DELEKGTTANITSYG

-448 WFYNVSPVYKVSS
+448 WFYNVAPIYKVSTV
-461 IELIDASDNTYKIT
+461 ELVDISDNTYKIT

-482 RSGDKCAIIG
+482 RSGDKCVIIG
-492 SDSSRKDSTIA
+492 SDSSRKEANIS
-503 TIIGEKSFTVRG
+503 TIIGEKSFTIKG
-515 QGVLDTGLTYKLQ
+515 QGVLDTNLTYKLQ

-538 FPSVESFS
+538 LPSVESFS
-546 TDVDRVYKNTA
+546 TDVDRVYKNTS
-557 NNYLV
+557 NDYLV

-573 SLDSTFRDK
+573 SLNSTLREK

-591 EFEITNHGFYTGE
+591 EFEITDHGFYTGE

-611 SVSQSATDA
+611 SVSQSATDSF
-620 AGNIITE
+620 GNTITE
-627 IVRGQGLFSDGLY
+627 TVRGQGLFSDGLY
-640 FIKRISESKVKFA
+640 FIKRINESKVKFA
-653 KSREDIYKSK
+653 KSKEDIYNSK
-663 FISLDSEVTVTDS
+663 FISLDTEVTVTGS
-676 SIRPFSFNDKTVKP
+676 SIKPFSFNDKTVKP
-690 QNILREISTPISD
+690 QNILRKISTPISD
-703 GSRSETKPGATGIF
+703 GTRSETRPGGTGIF

-739 IDVLSKGS
+739 IDVLSRGV
-747 NVDVVNPPD
+747 NVDVINPPD
-756 FLIKDAVGYGASAH
+756 FVIKDAVGYGASAH
-770 LAVSGRFI
+770 LAVSGQFT

-803 GAIGSVNMKSIDHV
+803 GATGSVNMKSIDHAV
-817 AEFYA
+817 EFYA
-822 DEQSNQVDILQSTIG
+822 DRESNQVNITQSTIG

-869 FVNVVDEFTVK
+869 YVNVVDEFTVK

-895 PLTSYGAGKHS
+895 SLTSYGVGKHS

-917 SVNVTDSGSG
+917 SINVTDGGSG
-927 YENKKRTAQA
+927 YENKKRTAQSVS
-937 ATGVSTASN
+937 GVSTSSN
-946 SFSILNHDYSSGE
+946 SFSIRNHDYNSGE
-959 RIKYTCTNTPASGIS
+959 RVKYTCTDTPASGIS
-974 VGSEYILTKIDNN
+974 VGSEYILTKIDND
-987 SFKLSEVGPSED
+987 SFKLSDVGPSND
-999 INFFYRN
+999 INFYYRN

-1034 VGISSIGTETFKA
+1034 VGISSVGTETFKA
-1047 SILPIVR
+1047 SILPVVR
-1054 GTVQSVHVEN
+1054 GTVQSVHIEN
-1064 SGFNYG
+1064 SGSNYG

-1081 QILLDSGSN
+1081 QILLNSGSN
-1090 AQLKAIVSAGSIQ
+1090 AQVKAIVSGGSIQ

-1111 SGYYST
+1111 SGYHST
-1117 PDLIINGEGS
+1117 PDLIINGDGF

-1158 IDVIPS
+1158 IDIIPS
-1164 GSTTNTPK
+1164 GSTTNVPK

-1180 TVNLFGKYENIFTDD
+1180 TVNLFEKYENVFTDD

-1212 IYAPRKLREKVYSL
+1212 IYTPRKLREKVYSV

-1236 QDLIKV
+1236 QDLRII
-1242 NGIESDSNYHSP
+1242 NNEESDSNYHSP

-1269 AYSTKTGGFITQMLS
+1269 AYSSKTGGFITQMLS
-1284 GYSLN
+1284 GYSLLDN
-1289 IQNSRPS
+1289 QINRPS

-1301 EGFFVEDYVYKN
+1301 EGFFVEDYEYKK

-1327 CITPDYPN
+1327 CVTPDYPN
-1335 GTYAYFTT
+1335 GTYAYFTA
-1343 IDERFPETFGVFKN
+1343 IERRSPETSGRFKN
-1357 YKKPSFPYVI
+1357 YKKPAFPYVI
-1367 GHSYHSIPN
+1367 GHNYHSIPN

-1383 SNSNDYDLEANGWR
+1383 SNSDNYDLEANGWR

-1416 VPNKLNQTAEIV
+1416 IPNKLNQTAEII
-1428 GTNPGVAGGVGI
+1428 GTNPGVVGGVGI

-1448 VGESIAFD
+1448 VGESITFD
-1456 NTNTGGTGAH
+1456 NNNTGGTGAQ

-1478 SISVDSIILE
+1478 SISVNSIILE
-1488 NVEFYPGQKD
+1488 NIEFYPGQKD
-1498 GEYFAFASDP
+1498 GEYFAFANSP
-1508 HGIENLDVV
+1508 HGIENLDII
-1517 SISGLSTTSSYLEGS
+1517 SISGLSTSSSFLERS
-1532 YTAGISTNR
+1532 YVAGISTNK
-1541 LTLAGVGSIAV
+1541 LTLAGVGTTAV

-1584 SGTEKFKVLNIDP
+1584 SGTEKFKVLNIDV

-1641 KFNKKIYFNPA
+1641 KFNKQIYFNPA
-1652 DSIGIGT
+1652 ES
-1659 ISGIGVGVTLT
+1659 IGVGIGSTLNI
-1670 LSNPGFGATQLF
+1670 SNPGFGATQLF
-1682 VPTKSIFIKN
+1682 VPTKSIFVKN

-1707 GGSGIVVQ
+1707 GGSGIIVQ
-1715 DETNVGVGSTLAD
+1715 DETNVGVGTTLVD

-1749 GLGTTGTFVGV
+1749 GLGTTGTFVGI
-1760 AETHRN
+1760 AETCRN
-1766 STTLFFTN
+1766 STTLLFTN
-1774 IGDGD
+1774 VGAGD

-1793 IQRNLVTVST
+1793 IQRNVVTVST
-1803 TQTHGLSPDHNV
+1803 AQSHGLSPDHNV
-1815 IVSVSPE
+1815 TVSISPK
-1822 NTKNIK
+1822 NTKNVV
-1828 LTYNDTNRRI
+1828 LAYNDTHRRI
-1838 IVNPVGFVTAG
+1838 IANPISFVSAG
-1849 VSTSTNS
+1849 VNTTANS
-1856 ITISSHGF
+1856 ITLNSHGL

-1870 IHTSDYPSEGLKSGK
+1870 IFTSDAPSEGLNSEKI
-1885 VYYVVK
+1885 YYVVK
-1891 VDRNTIK
+1891 VNRNKIK

-1907 KIDPVIIGI
+1907 KINPVIVNIN
-1916 SSASYGTINPINP
+1916 SASHGTINPINP
-1929 KINLYKNSTVVFDLS
+1929 KIDLYKNSTVVFDLS
-1944 DDSLAYVRQGSVYS
+1944 SDSLSYVKQGSTYS

-1966 DANFTSVWNTSQSS
+1966 DVNFTSIWNTSGST
-1980 EVFEFSKS
+1980 EVFELSKS

-2003 NEIPENLYYR
+2003 DKIPENLYYR
-2013 LDPIYEGNVPAV
+2013 LDPIYEGDIPAI

-2039 KLIIGNSK
+2039 KLLIRNSK
-2047 YNGNHDISINST
+2047 YNGTHDITVNST
-2059 NSFTYTISDAPEEV
+2059 NSFTYTLTDVPEEV

-2078 ANISY
+2078 SNISY
-2083 ITDCTHTSGEI
+2083 ITDCTHTTGEI
-2094 AEIDVI
+2094 ARIDII

-2106 YSTPGISNI
+2106 YSTPGITTI
-2115 NTSNGE
+2115 NTSSGE
-2121 GAILRVNPKN
+2121 GAILKVTPKN

-2146 YPSDKTLNPRVLLPQ
+2146 YPSDKTLNPRVLFPQ

-2167 LASIESIGIT
+2167 LASVESIGIT

-2199 VEDLAFKVTLGNG
+2199 VEDLAFKVTLGNR

-2226 NPLVI
+2226 TPLII

-2238 VGIRTI
+2238 VGIKTI
-2244 TYDSSGIATATL
+2244 TYNSSGIATATL
-2256 SVGFSTVNSFP
+2256 SVGFSTINSFP

-2281 GVGSTGKGF
+2281 SVGSTGKGF
-2290 NSANYEYN
+2290 NSANYDYK

-2315 TFDMSDFLTGSEI
+2315 TFDMSDFLKESEI
-2328 PGNYDTI
+2328 PGEYDTI
-2335 NSAGKILAQKHF
+2335 NSTGKILAQKHF
-2347 PIFETNLVT
+2347 PIFDVNLVT
-2356 RDYSIGEIVKS
+2356 RDYSIGEVVKS
-2367 ENATGIVEG
+2367 ENATGVVEG
-2376 WDPKTLSLR
+2376 WDSKTSSLR

-2393 VGSIIEGTSSKV
+2393 VGNLIEGTSSKV
-2405 LGVANS
+2405 IGVANS
-2411 IKAYETYANFGAMS
+2411 IKAYESYANFEAMS

-2433 DKGSLN
+2433 NTGSLN

-2496 SVKPNTSSF
+2496 SVKSNSSSF

-2547 ILIDFLESIG
+2547 ILIDFFESVG

-2582 DTFESS
+2582 DTFSS
-2588 AIRTRKFVT
+2588 SEIRTRKFIT

-2604 TAQRQLML
+2604 TAQRQMML
-2612 VNVMHDGIFGY
+2612 VNVMHDDIFGY

-2646 TEDANLQFYPT
+2646 TVDANLQFYPT
-2657 KFAVNDYNVSILS
+2657 KFTVNDYNVSVLS
-2670 YDFKDALL
+2670 YDFKDTLL

-2691 DTTSVNVN
+2691 DTTSVDVN
-2699 AGTNATIVSIA
+2699 AGVKTTIVSIA
-2710 NTYTSVKVLVSITA
+2710 NTYTSAKVLVSITA

-2750 NMLEIARMSTEIKN
+2750 NMLEIARMSTEISN
-2764 SSPGFGTYHPYFVGD
+2764 SSPGLGTYHPYFEGD
-2779 NLNIDFYPATEI
+2779 NLNIDFYPATGI
-2791 GTTGVINTVFVGLAT
+2791 GTTGVINTIFVGLAT
-2806 ETSSGTGT
+2806 ETSSGIGT
-2814 IELTRAK
+2814 IELSRAK
-2821 IEAKTTNIFASSSP
+2821 VEAKTTTIATTPSP
-2835 GITTVAQYSKDY
+2835 GPVSVAQYSNDY
-2847 DGAYFIAQVA
+2847 DGAYFIAQVV
-2857 DTTNNEY
+2857 DTMNNER
-2864 QLSELVVVD
+2864 QLSEIVVVD
-2873 DYVDSTTTADTCYV
+2873 DYVESTTTADTCYV

-2900 FGTIVSDE
+2900 FGAVVSSE
-2908 GIVSLVFT
+2908 GVVSLVFT
-2916 PNANIDAKI
+2916 PIANTDIEV
-2925 NVYTNALGLIED
+2925 NVYTNAIGLIED
-2937 DTVPSGIDFT
+2937 TTVPSGVDFT
-2947 NTSINCMVGDY
+2947 NTSINSIVGEY
-2958 EGTERDIKRKFYL
+2958 EGTERDVKRKFYL

-2976 GIFERYFEGNN
+2976 GIFERYFEGDN
-2987 PNVVNTLQN
+2987 PSVVNTLQN

-3006 TGEKIRYTNVGIANS
+3006 TGEKIRYAHVGAANS
-3021 SIVIAPTSFVG
+3021 SIVIAPTTFVG
-3032 ASNTTYLP
+3032 ASNTTFLP
-3040 EENLYV
+3040 AENLYV
-3046 VKYDDNNIQIAT
+3046 VKYDENNIQIAT

-3079 TSHRFVS
+3079 TSHRFIS
-3086 TNQNAKLLVSIDNII
+3086 TNQNAKVLVSIDNII
-3101 QSPIVSTALTTT
+3101 QSPVVSTAVTTT
-3113 LSKQLTILDD
+3113 LSKELTVLDD
-3123 VIFFSGITS
+3123 LIAFSGITS
-3132 FFGSDLIKINDEIMK
+3132 FFGTDLIKINDEIMK
-3147 IEGVGIGSTNAIR
+3147 IEGVGIGSTNVMR

-3178 ITKIVGNYNIVDN
+3178 VTKVVGNYNIVDN

-3204 LSLETNE
+3204 LGLETNE
-3211 PDERDWTGISTSSS
+3211 PDERDWSGISTSSS

-3236 LQGTNESYYKNYVF
+3236 LQGSNETYYKNYLF
-3250 DDISG
+3250 DDISQ
-3255 EFNALNDEFT
+3255 EFNALNNEFT
-3265 LKSNGSNI
+3265 LKSDGSDV

-3293 ISDQYVLEESAGITS
+3293 ISDQYVLEETAGITS
-3308 VRFQGTEITPLG
+3308 VRFQGTETTPLG
-3320 PDVGVSDFPRGG
+3320 PDVGISAFPRGG
-3332 VIVSVGSTE
+3332 VIVSVASTE
-3341 GFGYQP
+3341 GLGFQP

-3353 TATVSSAGTITAV
+3353 TAVVSGLGTIQSI
-3366 SIGNSGSGYRSG
+3366 SIGNSGSGYRAG
-3378 IQTNLSVGV
+3378 IQTVVNVGV
-3387 QLPDTTGTTIIPIG
+3387 GTSSTGTPNIEFIG
-3401 IASISEGH
+3401 TAAISGGH
-3409 VTSVAITTDR
+3409 IVSVAITNPGSG
-3419 VFYAP
+3419 Y
-3424 RDISNVL
+3424 
-3431 YDNITGITTVT
+3431 
-3442 TSTVHG
+3442 TST
-3448 LSGNEEVIVSGI
+3448 NQP
-3460 AFTCD
+3460 
-3465 YTGSGPVNISN
+3465 Y
-3476 VEYNNVT
+3476 
-3483 GIMVVTT
+3483 VV
-3490 SDPHNLS
+3490 
-3497 TSGQKSDV
+3497 
-3505 LLTGI
+3505 
-3510 GMTCDL
+3510 
-3516 DNGGST
+3516 
-3522 HVYPRTTDPAY
+3522 
-3533 CGTPVLAVNSAT
+3533 
-3545 EFEVN
+3545 
-3550 VGTSTVA
+3550 
-3557 TYYQSGGVAQPVL
+3557 
-3570 IAPRISNNSASGFDP
+3570 FDP
-3585 ASQGSTVLKV
+3585 PL
-3595 IDSTNFEINTGISTR
+3595 
-3610 AHFYA
+3610 
-3615 RCGTV
+3615 
-3620 SKPID
+3620 
-3625 IVFEEPTSYSNMRL
+3625 SYSNL
-3639 SYSSSSVAGLGTE
+3639 PLKYSSDSASGLGTE

-3683 TVEVGGTTGIP
+3683 TVEVGGSTGIP
-3694 TTSSYKEF
+3694 TTSSSYKEF
-3702 QVTIDEVATDKFSGW
+3702 QITIDEVATDKFSGW
-3717 SLGDLEVLDNIDEY
+3717 SLGTLEVLDNVDKY
-3731 IDGERK
+3731 IDGQRK

-3742 LNTERISIVAAKG
+3742 LNTERISIVARKG
-3755 SRINVQD
+3755 SRIRVQD

-3775 GESYTFKGGS
+3775 GESYIFEGGS
-3785 VITFAEPIAV
+3785 VITFTEPIAV

-3800 ILFYKGTGDSDVVL
+3800 ILFYKGTGDSDVIL
-3814 KNVVETVKK
+3814 RNVVNTVKK
-3823 GDTLQIVHD
+3823 GDTLQIVHN
-3832 KSIDQQKYLT
+3832 KSIGQQKYLT
-3842 EETRDVQDILST
+3842 EEIRDVQDILST
-3854 DLVETNAYD
+3854 DLVETNTYD

-3886 FINQT
+3886 FINQI

-3901 PTINPFS
+3901 PTINPIS
-3908 YIIKPVGIG
+3908 YIIKPVAIG

-3950 QKVRTGAAATAIVS
+3950 QKVRTGVAATAVVS
-3964 GIGTISSIPISDG
+3964 GLGTISSISISDG
-3977 GSGYSSAP
+3977 GSGYSSVP
-3985 EVTIGNVVGTG
+3985 NVTIGNVVGSG

-4003 TNGSVTSISLTN
+4003 TNGSVTSITLTN
-4015 AGTGYTNTNPP
+4015 AGTGYTNTKPP
-4026 QVLIAPPPHSEEE
+4026 QVLIAPPSHSEEE

-4045 SGDNGIVVGVGTTTI
+4045 SGDNGVIVGFGTTTI
-4060 DNTNEIIVDL
+4060 DNVDEMIVDL
-4070 HIPYDSFLRDTSLV
+4070 HIPYDSSLRDTSLV

-4096 DYFTIFNSNVGMGS
+4096 DYFTIFNSNVSVGNS
-4110 TAPPFYTYTT
+4110 PLYTYST
-4120 DGSATQVGFA
+4120 DSATTVGLA
-4130 TQFIDTIYQA
+4130 THFIDTVYQA
-4140 KRVEVV
+4140 KRVEVI
-4146 SRDVAGVSTNVL
+4146 SREVAGVSTNVL

-4164 TGIGTINFGVDGIFM
+4164 TGIGTINFSSSNVTL
-4179 DNTIVTMDLTASGSD
+4179 DNTSVTFDTTADAVGYAGGIS
-4194 FTGEMMT
+4194 T

-4209 WGRIDLVG
+4209 WGKINLVG
-4217 RSKQVSYNTEIL
+4217 RSKQVSYNAEVL
-4229 NGFSGISTSDI
+4229 NGYAGISTSVI
-4240 LTRKDSLRSKRYLV
+4240 VTRKDSLRSKRYLV